1 MPTDTQRL
9 IVKRHTPIRSALLWG
24 IVIVGGAV
32 CLVGAF
38 EAGRIRA
45 GYSLLAVELDQRA
58 KSAEIEDLRAQLRA
72 TQARLAD
79 AEVARRVD
87 REAYQ
92 QVEKSLADFE
102 ARLSAQSQE
111 LTFYRG
117 IVNPSDGLAGLRIQ
131 RLQILPGI
139 APHRFRVR
147 IVLIQAARQDAVAS
161 GTAELSVDGS
171 RGGRALNLPLAQIG
185 TSSNTLS
192 FSFRYFQ
199 EVETEIELPADFL
212 PERVVIEVRPAK
224 ATASIRQ
231 TYPWKIETT

>member
-9 IVKRHTPIRSALLWG
+9 IVKRHAPIRAALVWA
-24 IVIVGGAV
+24 IVVVGGIA

-38 EAGRIRA
+38 EAGGIRA
-45 GYSLLAVELDQRA
+45 GYSLLAAQLDRRA
-58 KSAEIEDLRAQLRA
+58 KAAQIEELTAQLRS
-72 TQARLAD
+72 TQARLAE

-102 ARLSAQSQE
+102 ARLSSQSQE

-147 IVLIQAARQDAVAS
+147 LVLIQAARQDAVAS
-161 GTAELSVDGS
+161 GTADLSVDGQ
-171 RGGRALNLPLAQIG
+171 RGGRAVNLPLAQIG
-185 TSSNTLS
+185 TSSNSLN

-199 EVETEIELPADFL
+199 EVETEIELPEDFL
-212 PERVVIEVRPAK
+212 PERVVVEVRPAK

>member
-9 IVKRHTPIRSALLWG
+9 IVKRHAPRWAAFVWG
-24 IVIVGGAV
+24 IAVVGGIV
-32 CLVGAF
+32 CLIGSF
-38 EAGRIRA
+38 EAGSRRA
-45 GYSLLAVELDQRA
+45 GYSIVATELDRRA
-58 KSAEIEDLRAQLRA
+58 QAAQIRELTAQLRDS
-72 TQARLAD
+72 QARVAEV
-79 AEVARRVD
+79 EVARRVD
-87 REAYQ
+87 REAYR
-92 QVEKSLADFE
+92 QVERSLAEFE
-102 ARLSAQSQE
+102 ARLAAQSQE

-131 RLQILPGI
+131 RLQVLPGI

-161 GTAELSVDGS
+161 ATADLSVDGL
-171 RGGRALNLPLAQIG
+171 RGGRAVNLPFAQIG
-185 TSSNTLS
+185 TASKSLA

-199 EVETEIELPADFL
+199 ELETEIELPADFL
-212 PERVVIEVRPAK
+212 PQRVQVEVRPGK

>member
-1 MPTDTQRL
+1 MPTDNQRL
-9 IVKRHTPIRSALLWG
+9 IVKRHAPVRAALLWG
-24 IVIVGGAV
+24 IVIVGGLL

-38 EAGRIRA
+38 EAGRMRA
-45 GYSLLAVELDQRA
+45 GYSIVAAELDRHA
-58 KSAEIEDLRAQLRA
+58 KSARIGELTAELRG
-72 TQARLAD
+72 TQMRLAE
-79 AEVARRVD
+79 AELARRVD

-102 ARLSAQSQE
+102 ARLAAQSQE

-131 RLQILPGI
+131 RLQVLPGI
-139 APHRFRVR
+139 GPHRFRVR
-147 IVLIQAARQDAVAS
+147 IVLIQAARQDTVTSA
-161 GTAELSVDGS
+161 TADLSVDGL
-171 RGGRALNLPLAQIG
+171 RGGRAVNLPLAQIG
-185 TSSNTLS
+185 TSSKALS

-199 EVETEIELPADFL
+199 ELETEIDLPADFL
-212 PERVVIEVRPAK
+212 PQRVQVEVRPAR